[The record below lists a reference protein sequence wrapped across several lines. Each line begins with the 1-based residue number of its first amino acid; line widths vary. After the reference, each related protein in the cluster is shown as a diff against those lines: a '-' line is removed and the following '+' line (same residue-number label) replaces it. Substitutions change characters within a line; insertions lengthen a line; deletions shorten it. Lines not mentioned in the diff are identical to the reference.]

1 MNKIFKK
8 FLIDK
13 LFYKIDT
20 KKINGKANDFPTEP
34 SSTYCIPLLTS
45 STANHGFA
53 RYAKEE
59 QCKTILQN
67 CISIAANG
75 DSGTTFYQPFR
86 FAVLQDAYAINTI
99 DMPLNH
105 EVGIYLAAVI
115 NKVLRSKYSW
125 NYKANWNKVKNE
137 YISLPI
143 KTDINGNAYIDKK
156 AKYSNEGFVP
166 DFEYM
171 QERVKELEQERVKEL
186 EQERVKELDA
196 YLKVTGLN
204 DYKLTEEDKKVKT
217 IHKINKTFEIGSLF
231 EKVETKKVQGK
242 ANDFPEKE
250 SEEYCIP
257 LLTAGIENHGF
268 ARYAKKEQCPETISN
283 VISISANG
291 ANSGASFY
299 QPYQFAVL
307 QDAYAVK
314 VKDYTIPNE
323 EVGIYLSA
331 VLNKSLKG
339 THGWTYK
346 AGWNRVKYEKV
357 SVPIKTDENGTPVI
371 DPDHKWNGDGYIP
384 DWDYMQKIT
393 KVYEKEVIAN
403 VVKKKDEIIEKTK
416 EIVNK
421 D

>member
-1 MNKIFKK
+1 MKK
-8 FLIDK
+8 FEY
-13 LFYKIDT
+13 FRIDT
-20 KKINGKANDFPTEP
+20 LFDIHPTKAYKLTNSQLYATTGNTPILSNSSVNNGIGGYCGLDPTEP
-34 SSTYCIPLLTS
+34 G
-45 STANHGFA
+45 N
-53 RYAKEE
+53 
-59 QCKTILQN
+59 TITF
-67 CISIAANG
+67 S
-75 DSGTTFYQPFR
+75 DTTTGTDTIFYQPDPFIGYPHVQGLYPKKGTHTWCAR
-86 FAVLQDAYAINTI
+86 
-99 DMPLNH
+99 
-105 EVGIYLAAVI
+105 EYLYLVALIKCAAG
-115 NKVLRSKYSW
+115 KGW
-125 NYKANWNKVKNE
+125 NYSNKFTRKFVSNLN
-137 YISLPI
+137 ILLPI
-143 KTDINGNAYIDKK
+143 TNSGEI
-156 AKYSNEGFVP
+156 

-171 QERVKELEQERVKEL
+171 QERVKEL

-204 DYKLTEEDKKVKT
+204 DYELTEEDKKVKA
-217 IHKINKTFEIGSLF
+217 IHKVNKVFEIGSLF

-250 SEEYCIP
+250 TEEYCIP

-291 ANSGASFY
+291 ANSGVSFY

-314 VKDYTIPNE
+314 VKNYTIPNE

-357 SVPIKTDENGTPVI
+357 SVPIKTDENRNPVI
-371 DPDHKWNGDGYIP
+371 DPDHKWSADGYIP

-393 KVYEKEVIAN
+393 KVYEKEVIAG
-403 VVKKKDEIIEKTK
+403 VVKNKDEIIEKTK

>member
-125 NYKANWNKVKNE
+125 NYRANWNKVKNE

-204 DYKLTEEDKKVKT
+204 DYELTEDDRELLRISGLGEYKGSDVKAYKNFALYKLFASSNGDVDLQKKDINGLGDWVVSSGVENRGFIGKT
-217 IHKINKTFEIGSLF
+217 DAKAKTFNGNTITIDMFGNAFYRKDKYKMVTHARVFSLSPLF
-231 EKVETKKVQGK
+231 
-242 ANDFPEKE
+242 KE
-250 SEEYCIP
+250 LDELNAQFI
-257 LLTAGIENHGF
+257 
-268 ARYAKKEQCPETISN
+268 
-283 VISISANG
+283 V
-291 ANSGASFY
+291 AS
-299 QPYQFAVL
+299 L
-307 QDAYAVK
+307 
-314 VKDYTIPNE
+314 
-323 EVGIYLSA
+323 
-331 VLNKSLKG
+331 KSLK
-339 THGWTYK
+339 TIYSYSNMCS
-346 AGWNRVKYEKV
+346 WNKIKNTTI
-357 SVPIKTDENGTPVI
+357 SLPIKTDDSKAPII
-371 DPDHKWNGDGYIP
+371 DSSRKYNDDGYIP
-384 DWDYMQKIT
+384 DWEFMSRYVKAI
-393 KVYEKEVIAN
+393 EKEVIADA
-403 VVKKKDEIIEKTK
+403 VKKKDEIIEKTK